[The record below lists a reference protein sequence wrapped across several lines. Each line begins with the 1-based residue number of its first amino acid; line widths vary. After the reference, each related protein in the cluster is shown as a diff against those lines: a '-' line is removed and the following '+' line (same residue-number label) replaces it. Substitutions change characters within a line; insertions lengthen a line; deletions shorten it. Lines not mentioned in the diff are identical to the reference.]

1 MNSGE
6 SQTPRWAYQIAF
18 KYCFPQITISSS
30 PGQIGANLRFTFTL
44 LLSRSH
50 FHTFTF
56 TLSHFHTFTLS
67 NFQTFTLSHFLSQ
80 DVFWWQSHKKG
91 LEHQLDSD
99 PWLIELFC
107 PNSTFWPIEL
117 APILTRHK
125 RPWKKIVFFRLTYLE
140 ILFEILLFL
149 VGAVFVGSA
158 TTKIGVFLSQK
169 GPNGF
174 VCLLFVS
181 PCNTVF
187 HKSEYL
193 DENFLWRA
201 GGVYTRSELSVGEY
215 ASISRHCRPPINDPW
230 KITPD

>member
-1 MNSGE
+1 MENFTLDWIFLHNQRLWWLWQVWSMLLTHWI
-6 SQTPRWAYQIAF
+6 SPNFDPTQTPLKKNSIFQTHVFWNIVWNIAF
-18 KYCFPQITISSS
+18 
-30 PGQIGANLRFTFTL
+30 
-44 LLSRSH
+44 
-50 FHTFTF
+50 
-56 TLSHFHTFTLS
+56 
-67 NFQTFTLSHFLSQ
+67 
-80 DVFWWQSHKKG
+80 
-91 LEHQLDSD
+91 
-99 PWLIELFC
+99 
-107 PNSTFWPIEL
+107 
-117 APILTRHK
+117 
-125 RPWKKIVFFRLTYLE
+125 
-140 ILFEILLFL
+140 L
-149 VGAVFVGSA
+149 VEAVFVGSA

>member
-1 MNSGE
+1 MGSIHDFPGAVKNLLVAFIVNSGE
-6 SQTPRWAYQIAF
+6 SQTPRWAYRIAF

-44 LLSRSH
+44 LLSH
-50 FHTFTF
+50 FHV
-56 TLSHFHTFTLS
+56 HTFTLS
-67 NFQTFTLSHFLSQ
+67 FSHFHTFTLSHFLSQ
-80 DVFWWQSHKKG
+80 DVFRWQSHKKG
-91 LEHQLDSD
+91 LEHQLDSH
-99 PWLIELFC
+99 PWLIELIC

-125 RPWKKIVFFRLTYLE
+125 PPLKKIVFFRLTYFE

-149 VGAVFVGSA
+149 VEAVFVGSA

-181 PCNTVF
+181 PLQ
-187 HKSEYL
+187 Y
-193 DENFLWRA
+193 
-201 GGVYTRSELSVGEY
+201 
-215 ASISRHCRPPINDPW
+215 SISQIRISWRKFSLKGGRCVH
-230 KITPD
+230 

>member
-1 MNSGE
+1 M
-6 SQTPRWAYQIAF
+6 QF
-18 KYCFPQITISSS
+18 
-30 PGQIGANLRFTFTL
+30 
-44 LLSRSH
+44 
-50 FHTFTF
+50 
-56 TLSHFHTFTLS
+56 LSHIHWKILHLTEYVYTTS
-67 NFQTFTLSHFLSQ
+67 GC
-80 DVFWWQSHKKG
+80 DGCDKYEV
-91 LEHQLDSD
+91 
-99 PWLIELFC
+99 C
-107 PNSTFWPIEL
+107 FWPIEL

-125 RPWKKIVFFRLTYLE
+125 RPWKKIVFFRLTYFE